1 MQVEGETQGKRALA
15 NSQFFIRLGQRFIKV
30 LNDIKQDSPSKL
42 NNFEISDRKYF
53 LNSRG
58 IVNGIKYILEN
69 NTRWLLL
76 RVSETEPL
84 VRIYAEGQSK
94 DEVQK
99 LIKTGLEIFNK
110 T

>member
-1 MQVEGETQGKRALA
+1 MIELMQNL
-15 NSQFFIRLGQRFIKV
+15 NSEKSLKV
-30 LNDIKQDSPSKL
+30 LNEIKNKPPSKF

-58 IVNGIKYILEN
+58 IVNGIKFILDN
-69 NTRWLLL
+69 NTQWLLL

-94 DEVQK
+94 AEVQK
-99 LIKTGLEIFNK
+99 LIEKGLEIFNDDHK
-110 T
+110 